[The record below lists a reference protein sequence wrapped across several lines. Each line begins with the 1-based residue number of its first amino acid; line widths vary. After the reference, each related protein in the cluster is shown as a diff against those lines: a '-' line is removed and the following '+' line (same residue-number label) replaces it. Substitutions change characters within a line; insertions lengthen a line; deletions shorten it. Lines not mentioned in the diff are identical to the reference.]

1 MSYRKPIRGEY
12 CGVPLWYRV
21 EHRKAGDVIV
31 VSYRDER
38 GRVQYEAAPVGGKK
52 VFANIHKAAEG
63 GVLQSLPEEVM
74 AEILRGWIGLHT
86 PKGRER
92 RKSVS
97 SLTLGA
103 LLIADMR
110 ELLYETGAIR
120 SETTVKDDE
129 RAFRAV
135 LERWGETPWREV
147 TPEMCAGWLVCKT
160 LRAKRDIKRLMSRH
174 EALQLRAG
182 IIDSVL
188 WEHYQPKDNSRKRMS
203 HKSLV
208 QAQVEQVV
216 LTDGQCR
223 KILNLIQRRIDDG
236 SVTEIDF
243 AILLVMVALLTIEEI
258 AALVWEDLSY
268 LADFPTRLTVEV
280 KNSCQKEK
288 KKSRL
293 VEIEDPY
300 RRRKIPLPAIAERCY
315 RALAA
320 KRPLEPRQPVVHSK
334 HSRSQRM
341 APDALKRTIAAH
353 ISDVEIEK
361 VTDTEGVK
369 ARTAAELLLPTG
381 MRALERAGIE
391 DEELRALSGK
401 RPKLTS
407 GKYYYDR
414 NSEVALEKIGA
425 LQDRWTEGLCRRKPT
440 LVDAETVRLN
450 GVGAMVKW
458 GAMEVSQRTMVIA
471 SVELLPVLFGGIPE
485 GGIYLELSAPHGYS
499 GRINFDVEE

>member
-1 MSYRKPIRGEY
+1 MQHKRPVLEDWYGT
-12 CGVPLWYRV
+12 PLWYRI
-21 EHRKAGDVIV
+21 EHRKSGDVIV
-31 VSYRDER
+31 ISYRDEK
-38 GRVQYEAAPVGGKK
+38 GRVQYEAPPIGGKK
-52 VFANIHKAAEG
+52 ISDGLRRVVG
-63 GVLQSLPEEVM
+63 GERVLPSLPEEVM
-74 AEILRGWIGLHT
+74 AEVLRGWIGLHT
-86 PKGRER
+86 LEGCRR
-92 RKSVS
+92 RKNEPE
-97 SLTLGA
+97 LTLGV
-103 LLIADMR
+103 LLTADKR
-110 ELLYETGAIR
+110 ELLYETGSIR
-120 SETTVKDDE
+120 SEATVKDEE
-129 RAFRAV
+129 RTFRSI
-135 LERWGETPWREV
+135 LECWGTTPWREV
-147 TPEMCAGWLVCKT
+147 TPETCAEWLARKP
-160 LRAKRDIKRLMSRH
+160 LRAKKDIKRLMCRH
-174 EALQLRAG
+174 EMLQLRAG
-182 IIDSVL
+182 IIDSVT
-188 WEHYQPKDNSRKRMS
+188 WGHYQPKDNSRKRMS

-320 KRPLEPRQPVVHSK
+320 KRTLEAQQPVVHSK

-369 ARTAAELLLPTG
+369 ARTAAELLFPTG

-425 LQDRWTEGLCRRKPT
+425 LQDRWTESLCGRKIAAAD
-440 LVDAETVRLN
+440 VETVRLKGA
-450 GVGAMVKW
+450 GVAAKW
-458 GAMEVSQRTMVIA
+458 RAAEPSQRTMVMA
-471 SVELLPVLFGGIPE
+471 SLELPPVLCEDILKDGVR
-485 GGIYLELSAPHGYS
+485 LELSALYGYS
-499 GRINFDVEE
+499 GSVKF